1 MSVVKLYKTN
11 QESDTPEVSKEN
23 YVVNY
28 LKSMLAIEEAIEP
41 YKEQKRDLRSSYNE
55 NNWLTR
61 DEMRMAVKAWRLMK
75 TDTDFE
81 ELTDIFNQVRKGFRG
96 V

>member
-1 MSVVKLYKTN
+1 MSSENNKEDHIVNFVKSFVAL
-11 QESDTPEVSKEN
+11 
-23 YVVNY
+23 
-28 LKSMLAIEEAIEP
+28 EEAMEP

>member
-1 MSVVKLYKTN
+1 MSSENNNKEDHIVNFVKSFVAL
-11 QESDTPEVSKEN
+11 
-23 YVVNY
+23 
-28 LKSMLAIEEAIEP
+28 EEAMEP

-96 V
+96 A

>member
-1 MSVVKLYKTN
+1 MSSENT
-11 QESDTPEVSKEN
+11 ESKEDHI
-23 YVVNY
+23 VNFV
-28 LKSMLAIEEAIEP
+28 KSFVALEEAMEP

-55 NNWLTR
+55 NNWLSR

-81 ELTDIFNQVRKGFRG
+81 E
-96 V
+96 

>member
-1 MSVVKLYKTN
+1 MSSENNKEDHIVNFVKSFVAL
-11 QESDTPEVSKEN
+11 
-23 YVVNY
+23 
-28 LKSMLAIEEAIEP
+28 EEAMEP

-96 V
+96 A

>member
-1 MSVVKLYKTN
+1 MSSENNKEDHIVNFVKSFVAL
-11 QESDTPEVSKEN
+11 
-23 YVVNY
+23 
-28 LKSMLAIEEAIEP
+28 EEAMAP

>member
-1 MSVVKLYKTN
+1 MSSENTG
-11 QESDTPEVSKEN
+11 KEEHIVN
-23 YVVNY
+23 YV
-28 LKSMLAIEEAIEP
+28 KSFVALEEAMEP

-81 ELTDIFNQVRKGFRG
+81 ELTDIFNHVKKGFRG
-96 V
+96 A